1 MNPEMRRVVT
11 HAQSAARNGWSD
23 GWSDAD
29 VAGLAAATGPLRV
42 DESELQRV
50 LDLPIADHGF
60 REDVF
65 TTDPAF
71 HASVFG
77 LKAGETIPLHDH
89 PELDVITKVLR
100 GRIRVRT
107 FEWIDAANSIA
118 RERGEIVIGE
128 DDDALVLRKSPGT
141 LHTVTA
147 LEATA
152 FLDLF
157 APYYDDV
164 RRPCRYYAIAGS
176 AAGRRRA
183 SRRDGGVPAASG
195 NDADGNLE
203 NVQLRV
209 VSWEQARSC
218 PAPLTK
224 V

>member
-1 MNPEMRRVVT
+1 MRRVAT
-11 HAQSAARNGWSD
+11 EAEAAARG

-29 VAGLAAATGPLRV
+29 VAALAAATAPLRV

-50 LDLPIADHGF
+50 LRLPIADHGF

-77 LKAGETIPLHDH
+77 LMAGETIPLHDH

-107 FEWIDAANSIA
+107 YEWIDMANSIA

-128 DDDALVLRKSPGT
+128 DDDALVLRKSQGT

-147 LEATA
+147 IEPTA

-164 RRPCRYYAIAGS
+164 VRPCRYYKVAGLPGCRV
-176 AAGRRRA
+176 AGQTDSEQA
-183 SRRDGGVPAASG
+183 TGQP
-195 NDADGNLE
+195 GNL
-203 NVQLRV
+203 VTLRV
-209 VSWEQARSC
+209 VTWEEARQ
-218 PAPLTK
+218 
-224 V
+224 